1 MKKFDPNKEL
11 ENIKNR
17 KKQNI
22 SRSIFSNMY
31 VPLLVVSCSFLAL
44 LGATF
49 SLKLTSD
56 GQSEYLVKIDIINGD
71 DESYSSV
78 IKEGA
83 FSTTITSNNSFGS
96 IECSSGKLYYDSLT
110 STVSSPYI
118 NQNTFCVLS
127 FMDDG
132 IKKIEYQ
139 DLNSVNDELGLSYYY
154 MADASNNYV
163 KLNDMLFRIIR
174 VNGDGT
180 YRLMLNDNVM
190 SSVYGSINY
199 NSSNL
204 KVVLENWYNQNFL
217 NSKYVV
223 EGVFDT
229 NPIEEQIS
237 SDNLINDNGYTMAYV
252 GTISVKEIDLITNG
266 LDKDYLNDISGFY
279 LMNTNGDDLA
289 YSYSKGEIVTVPL
302 NTSLIVR
309 PVINIKA
316 TLSGDGTISNPY
328 IIEE

>member
-1 MKKFDPNKEL
+1 MKKFDPKKEF
-11 ENIKNR
+11 ENLKSR
-17 KKQNI
+17 KKQKI

-56 GQSEYLVKIDIINGD
+56 GKNEYLVKIDIINGN
-71 DESYSSV
+71 DESYSS
-78 IKEGA
+78 IIREGA
-83 FSTTITSNNSFGS
+83 FSTTITSDNSFGS
-96 IECSSGKLYYDSLT
+96 IECSSGKLYYDALT

-127 FMDDG
+127 FMDDS

-139 DLNSVNDELGLSYYY
+139 DLNSINDELGLSYYY
-154 MADASNNYV
+154 KADATNNYV

-180 YRLMLNDNVM
+180 YRLMLNDNVL
-190 SSVYGSINY
+190 SSVYGSVDY
-199 NSSNL
+199 SSSNL
-204 KVVLENWYNQNFL
+204 RSVLENWYKQNFL

-223 EGVFDT
+223 EGVFDS
-229 NPIEEQIS
+229 NPIEQIT

-252 GTISVKEIDLITNG
+252 GTISAKEINLITDG
-266 LDKDYLNDISGFY
+266 LDKDYLNDVSGFY
-279 LMNTNGDDLA
+279 LMNTNGNDLA
-289 YSYSKGEIVTVPL
+289 YSYSDGKIVNVPL

-316 TLSGDGTISNPY
+316 SLSGEGTISNPY
-328 IIEE
+328 VIEE